1 MWAKWRMSD
10 TKKSLPSF
18 SSYKLKV
25 IMKYLKKKILQMC
38 LAYDNYN
45 LQMIYIIRIWF
56 ILLLLHYTQALLDEQ
71 LL

>member
-1 MWAKWRMSD
+1 
-10 TKKSLPSF
+10 
-18 SSYKLKV
+18 
-25 IMKYLKKKILQMC
+25 MC